1 MLGETPAL
9 GEMGRQVKDAE
20 PVRGWSVGIGVQ
32 GLSGVSQH
40 DRLHDSPPCLRPSHL
55 LCLHGQLC
63 DPTRHTQWA
72 TVIPSLTPTP
82 P

>member
-20 PVRGWSVGIGVQ
+20 PVREPVRGWSVGIRVQ

-40 DRLHDSPPCLRPSHL
+40 DRLHDFPPCLRPSHL
-55 LCLHGQLC
+55 LCLRDSSMTLLN
-63 DPTRHTQWA
+63 T
-72 TVIPSLTPTP
+72 PSGPQSFHL
-82 P
+82 